1 LRPPLPNGRL
11 TMAGPSI
18 SMARSRIT
26 SLIAVACAV
35 FGGAAMVTATAVL
48 GETGLSSHL
57 EPDRLAEAE
66 ILVVAPQRQVV
77 VEDVDIPFP
86 ERQTLPADLV
96 AEIEA
101 VSGVAAAAADVTF
114 TARFDGATGGEA
126 AESDALVGAQIEGHS
141 WDTAALFDTETGA
154 PGTGEVVFDTETAAE
169 AGLAVG
175 DHVAL
180 TSATGTA
187 EYTVSAI
194 ADTAGQGFYTDAT
207 TAAALAGHQAGQA
220 DLIAIDLDDA
230 AANAIAA
237 ADLNPDSAHAAE
249 HGAITTADA
258 IGAAAAD
265 QSVDAAIEAATVG
278 PPGNLAAS
286 ATTAD
291 AVVDP
296 TAAVTGPATTESVFA
311 AIAVDRTADAT
322 ATGAFTFGP
331 PANAAHSTPTADTT
345 DPGSTKAE
353 TAAIAAD
360 PNAADE
366 LAVNTSATR
375 AAADHAVD
383 ATTITGA
390 TATEAAAD
398 QAAESTTAAEY
409 TAVTTADAT
418 ETTATAPDPA
428 IHATAGST
436 VSEDTIEAVADDLRS
451 ALSGTGFEVVTGDAL
466 GDAEALAGTSARSE
480 LVQLSMALA
489 ATIVLL
495 VGFITAGA
503 IGVSVAGQRR
513 DLALLRAVGATPRQ
527 VRRLVAAQASI
538 VAAIGLVPGIAV
550 GYLLAERFT
559 GFLAGSA
566 AMPQDLPVAY
576 TPISGLIAAALLLA
590 TVQIAARAA
599 SLRTSRLPA
608 TAAVAESRIE
618 PREPGRIRTGIG
630 LLVLAMAIAQAL
642 TPLVVPGE
650 AAFASAATATLTAVI
665 GLALAGPALVRTVLR
680 LRARKSGADPDAPA
694 WLAAS
699 NGHAYARRTA
709 GAVAVLAL
717 AVGLTVTQVSAQ
729 STFTQTAA
737 AETADGARADAT
749 VIGPISTE
757 DLAALNGANGVEA
770 AVGVIQTT
778 VLRTYDLA
786 GDVEAEPLPA
796 LAFSPGIDQVA
807 DLDLEDGDLADLTGD
822 TVALDSATARIW
834 GAGVGDQV
842 TLILA
847 DGTRV
852 DAEVA
857 ATYGR
862 GFGFGSIVLA
872 ADLVTGHAGAR
883 FYDAALTTGDAAA
896 VTDWAAGVP
905 GLTVETG
912 ATVPYTATGMTPD
925 QWLNVMVTLVLCGY
939 VMLGAANGLVAAT
952 ARRRGEFASLR
963 AAGATPRQ
971 VRAMIRRET
980 LFLCTLAIGAG
991 LAVSVLPMTLLSL
1004 VFLGEPWPQGPL
1016 WVIPAVVALTA
1027 LVAGTAIAIP
1037 TRKALKVPL
1046 TKLVAA
1052 AE

>member
-96 AEIEA
+96 AQIEA
-101 VSGVAAAAADVTF
+101 VPGVAAAAADVTF

-126 AESDALVGAQIEGHS
+126 AESGALVGAQIEGHS

-207 TAAALAGHQAGQA
+207 TAAVLAGHQAGQA

-249 HGAITTADA
+249 HGAITTAGA

-265 QSVDAAIEAATVG
+265 QSVAAAIEAA
-278 PPGNLAAS
+278 
-286 ATTAD
+286 
-291 AVVDP
+291 
-296 TAAVTGPATTESVFA
+296 
-311 AIAVDRTADAT
+311 
-322 ATGAFTFGP
+322 TFGP

-360 PNAADE
+360 PNAADD

-375 AAADHAVD
+375 AVAADHAVD

-390 TATEAAAD
+390 NATEAAAD
-398 QAAESTTAAEY
+398 QAAESTTAA
-409 TAVTTADAT
+409 
-418 ETTATAPDPA
+418 DPA
-428 IHATAGST
+428 IHAAAGST

-451 ALSGTGFEVVTGDAL
+451 ALSGTGFEVVTGDAR

-630 LLVLAMAIAQAL
+630 LLVLAMAITQAL
-642 TPLVVPGE
+642 MPLVVPGE

-749 VIGPISTE
+749 VTGPISTE